1 MNLSDHPASLTS
13 ALARLAA
20 KKIPVGS
27 IISLGAG
34 SGGDTLAIGRTW
46 PEARILMV
54 EAQADHEP
62 ALRGAARTRSGVEYV
77 ICAASDSDG
86 EAEFL
91 SASAVGGAVVSAGTR
106 ADSISVPSRRVDT
119 LVAER
124 RLPSPYFLKFDT
136 HGVER
141 AILDGAA
148 ETLRET
154 SLIMMEVYNFKL
166 NFVGGKNLLFYEM
179 CAYLQTLGFR
189 CADLCDPLYRPNDG
203 VLWQMHMF
211 FIRADHPVFGS
222 NSYSAPALPR

>member
-62 ALRGAARTRSGVEYV
+62 ALRGAARSRSGVEYV

-106 ADSISVPSRRVDT
+106 AGSITVPSRRVDT

-124 RLPSPYFLKFDT
+124 RLPAPYFLKFDT

-141 AILDGAA
+141 EILDGAA

-166 NFVGGKNLLFYEM
+166 NFVGGKNLVFFEM
-179 CAYLQTLGFR
+179 GQVRSLLDKRVGDAVTV
-189 CADLCDPLYRPNDG
+189 AAVAG
-203 VLWQMHMF
+203 VV
-211 FIRADHPVFGS
+211 RAAKSPSSSSRIAFS
-222 NSYSAPALPR
+222 